1 MQDFISSQLLNDE
14 QWQEALNNGF
24 DDATAI
30 KGSRAERLRP
40 LIEEGMR
47 MELAQVQ
54 DIADNPETPT
64 FENTIKRLCKNG
76 ELLERASTIMYN
88 LLSADTD
95 DELDNLAN
103 EMASKLST
111 HSNSIMMN
119 EKLFGRVKYVYEH
132 AADNLPEEDKMLLD
146 KTYEMFEH
154 SGATLDE
161 EGKKH
166 YKEISA
172 RLSELSLKFSQNLLK
187 ETNSFILHITSET
200 ELSGLPEMHQKT
212 AVREAEE
219 RGLKGWVFTLHAP
232 SYGPFMMYADNRIR
246 REELYRAYHTRC
258 THDNENNNFAVVTDI
273 VNLRRELAQL
283 LGYNTYADYA
293 LKRRMAQTPAA
304 VYNLLDD
311 LITNYLPQ
319 AKEEVAL
326 VERKAKELEGKDFKL
341 QPWDFAYYSQKLK
354 KELYDYDPD
363 MLRPY
368 FELSQVIQGVLGLA
382 TKLYGISFVEA
393 PNIPVYQEDVKAFKV
408 FDKDNS
414 FLAVLFLDF
423 FPRTSKQGGAWMTDY
438 RGEHADVP
446 STVKVTT
453 NNSVRPVVSVTTN
466 FTKPTDDT
474 PALLTLGEVET
485 FLHEFG
491 HALHGIFAMTHYA
504 SLSGTSVY
512 WDFVELPSQFME
524 NYAVE
529 PDFLNT
535 FARHYQ
541 TGKSLPEEFVQRIK
555 NSRNF
560 QAAYACIR
568 QVSFGLLDMA
578 YYMQTDRFDEDIR
591 LFEQK
596 AWRKVAL
603 LPVVPETCMS
613 VQFGHIMSGG
623 YSAGYYSYKWA
634 EVLDADA
641 FAHFKENGI
650 FNSEIADSFRQNVLS
665 RGGTE
670 PPMTL
675 YTRFRG
681 NAPSIDALLKRDGIV
696 KA

>member
-14 QWQEALNNGF
+14 QWQEALSNGF
-24 DDATAI
+24 HNITA
-30 KGSRAERLRP
+30 KSGSRAERLRP
-40 LIEEGMR
+40 LMEEGMR
-47 MELAQVQ
+47 KEIAQVQ
-54 DIADNPETPT
+54 EIADNPEVPT
-64 FENTIKRLCKNG
+64 FNNTIKRLCESG
-76 ELLERASTIMYN
+76 ELLERVSTIMYN

-103 EMASKLST
+103 EMASKLSAHT
-111 HSNSIMMN
+111 SSIMMN
-119 EKLFGRVKYVYEH
+119 EKLFKRVKYVYEH
-132 AADNLPEEDKMLLD
+132 ATEFLQEEDKMLLD
-146 KTYEMFEH
+146 KTYEMFER
-154 SGATLDE
+154 SGATLDR
-161 EGKKH
+161 EGKKR
-166 YKEISA
+166 YREITA

-187 ETNSFILHITSET
+187 ETNSFVLHITSDT
-200 ELSGLPEMHQKT
+200 ELSGLPEMHRKT
-212 AVREAEE
+212 AAREAEE
-219 RGLKGWVFTLHAP
+219 RGLNGWVFTLHAP
-232 SYGPFMMYADNRIR
+232 SYGPFMMYADNRAR

-258 THDNENNNFAVVTDI
+258 THDNENNNFAVVAGI

-293 LKRRMAQTPAA
+293 LKRRMAQTPDA

-311 LITNYLPQ
+311 LITNYLPK
-319 AKEEVAL
+319 AKEEVES
-326 VERKAKELEGKDFKL
+326 VERKAKELEGEDFKL
-341 QPWDFAYYSQKLK
+341 QSWDFSYYSQKLK

-382 TKLYGISFVEA
+382 TKLYGISFVEDRS
-393 PNIPVYQEDVKAFKV
+393 IPVYQEDVKAFKV
-408 FDKDNS
+408 LDKDKS

-438 RGEHADVP
+438 RGEHANVP
-446 STVKVTT
+446 STVKVTAK
-453 NNSVRPVVSVTTN
+453 NSVRPVVSVTTN

-541 TGKSLPEEFVQRIK
+541 TGQSLPDVFVERIK
-555 NSRNF
+555 TSRNF
-560 QAAYACIR
+560 QAAYACMR

-578 YYMQTDRFDEDIR
+578 YYMMTDRFDEDIR
-591 LFEQK
+591 HFEQN
-596 AWRKVAL
+596 AWHKVAL

-650 FNSEIADSFRQNVLS
+650 FNSEVADSFRQNVLS

-681 NAPSIDALLKRDGIV
+681 NAPSIDALLKRDGII